1 MEIEKTTEGKVLN
14 ISLSG
19 KLDVLTAP
27 LMEKEIS
34 AAMEGIE
41 ELRLNMERL
50 EYISSVGLKTLLNL
64 HKKMILHGEMV
75 VINVNAEIMSL
86 FEISGFSDILTIE

>member
-27 LMEKEIS
+27 LMEKELS

-75 VINVNAEIMSL
+75 VKNVNAEIMSL